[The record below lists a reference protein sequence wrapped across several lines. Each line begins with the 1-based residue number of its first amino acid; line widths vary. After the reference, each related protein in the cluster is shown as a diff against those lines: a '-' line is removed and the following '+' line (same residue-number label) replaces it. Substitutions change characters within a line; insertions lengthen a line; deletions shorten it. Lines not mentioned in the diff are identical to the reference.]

1 MKMSLPYKSLKLIDK
16 KEKNTVTKTTRQVIN
31 SKSGSVERKVDLRG
45 MNLEEASMTVEKYLD
60 DACMAGHEEVTIIH
74 GIGTGILK
82 KGITDLLK
90 KNPHVKSMRPGQYGE
105 GGVGVT
111 IVIVK

>member
-1 MKMSLPYKSLKLIDK
+1 MKMALPYKSLKLIPK

-45 MNLEEASMTVEKYLD
+45 MNLEEATMAVEKYLD

-82 KGITDLLK
+82 KGMTELLK
-90 KNPHVKSMRPGQYGE
+90 KNPHVKSMRQGQYGE
-105 GGVGVT
+105 GGAGVT
-111 IVIVK
+111 IVSVK

>member
-1 MKMSLPYKSLKLIDK
+1 MTRKREAIVQVGIMKMSLPYKSLKLIDK

-82 KGITDLLK
+82 KGYY
-90 KNPHVKSMRPGQYGE
+90 RPTKE
-105 GGVGVT
+105 K
-111 IVIVK
+111 IHMSSP